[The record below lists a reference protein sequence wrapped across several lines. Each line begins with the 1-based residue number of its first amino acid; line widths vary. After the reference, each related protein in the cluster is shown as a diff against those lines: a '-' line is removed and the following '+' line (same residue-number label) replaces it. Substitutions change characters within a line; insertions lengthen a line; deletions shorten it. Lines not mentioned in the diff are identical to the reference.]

1 MSLYSYDPY
10 DRYKRRSLQRMAG
23 FGVVLLVMSAAAA
36 FGFFLGRQN
45 VFKNDMMMAA
55 QVETLTQEKLQLED
69 ALTEMRAEALTANTR
84 YEELQ
89 RTYAETV
96 PEGPVQDLITLV
108 HKLVSDGMDPERLAF
123 LLRSARPP
131 RNCSEPETQRFVV
144 STPAYKGPESKA
156 NIAEGAIVI
165 KGGGISARNA
175 KGDPEAWYDPG
186 KSVDLEFIL
195 KDGRSETKKGVMPI
209 HQSLIIEN
217 KEYRFTVTEG
227 ARSFAKVTFDHCDY
241 P

>member
-1 MSLYSYDPY
+1 MTLSYDPY
-10 DRYKRRSLQRMAG
+10 RRYKRRSLQRMAG
-23 FGVVLLVMSAAAA
+23 FGVVLLVMTAAAA

-69 ALTEMRAEALTANTR
+69 ALTEMRADALTANTR

-131 RNCSEPETQRFVV
+131 RNCTDPETQRFVV

-156 NIAEGAIVI
+156 NIAESAIVI
-165 KGGGISARNA
+165 KGSGVSVRNA
-175 KGDPEAWYDPG
+175 KGDAEAWYDPG
-186 KSVDLEFIL
+186 KSVTLEFIL
-195 KDGRSETKKGVMPI
+195 KDGRSEIKKGVMPI
-209 HQSLIIEN
+209 HQSLIVDN
-217 KEYRFTVTEG
+217 KEYRFTVSEG
-227 ARSFAKVTFDHCDY
+227 ARSFAKVTFDNCDY